1 LKPPCQ
7 EDPRRLLVKK
17 SPRTVIIYFFK
28 KTKKQNKKLQSL
40 ENLAMS
46 RPHHHL
52 INSLQCL
59 VCWEKGKTFCI
70 CNETDT
76 KEAPAKETNSQATKA
91 TICVKA
97 GEFFGNLDVPYFELE
112 SLSNF
117 VFKNNNKKNRE
128 LKGLQEMLHIVEAA
142 GIVQKLSDSN
152 FKYLGLPGVRARLKT
167 CQEHGVEFHEVCG
180 GRRGQISSDV
190 KNVLLNLKVQDIKLV
205 EQQNRSL
212 KLHGSL
218 LEQVKQTEPEPVI
231 TSYTPSTHRGR
242 ATVLPDAGE
251 SISNIT
257 QDLKQKRSNLG
268 TNPKKRTASAQPAL
282 NKRSRS
288 SEANSS
294 PEIKKAL
301 PSASINSKA
310 AVVTHNVNRELMTQ
324 ASFPSP
330 ILSSYSNNLVSGF
343 NNNQHCDSEYICG
356 YYDYTSA
363 GHYSGVADGAGGVVG
378 VGFGVGVEVRVGVDE
393 DDDEEDDIS
402 IYLI

>member
-1 LKPPCQ
+1 MA
-7 EDPRRLLVKK
+7 D
-17 SPRTVIIYFFK
+17 
-28 KTKKQNKKLQSL
+28 TKVNV
-40 ENLAMS
+40 A
-46 RPHHHL
+46 
-52 INSLQCL
+52 
-59 VCWEKGKTFCI
+59 
-70 CNETDT
+70 DT

-97 GEFFGNLDVPYFELE
+97 GEFFGNLDMPYFELE

-167 CQEHGVEFHEVCG
+167 CQHGVEFTKVCG

-205 EQQNRSL
+205 EQQNRTL

-242 ATVLPDAGE
+242 ATVRLLCWLVQGTWIQLKSVLPDGPGE

-343 NNNQHCDSEYICG
+343 NNNQHCDSEY
-356 YYDYTSA
+356 TSA

-402 IYLI
+402 IFLKDCLKTS